1 MRARVFLTVISVLS
15 LFFSSSVLAHIT
27 GQGNVLPHIFTG
39 EHLLTLVIIG
49 LCVVG
54 LTSLYR
60 RFR

>member
-1 MRARVFLTVISVLS
+1 MRVSVFLTVISVLS

-27 GQGNVLPHIFTG
+27 GQGGFLPHIFTG
-39 EHLLTLVIIG
+39 KHLLTLVIIG